1 MLIHGGM
8 TSSGR
13 FATFGV
19 VGSYWMSCSRS
30 FWKTTLP
37 GRGRD
42 VDAELEGL
50 RVGHR
55 DLELAVAAPRCRRGR
70 LLRPL
75 TRFCPPVAIVSRN
88 TSGLVSAKFDGASA
102 SMYCRVKKSTFRFVA
117 SSRPSTL
124 PTASCSQS
132 AAIEVALLDVVEQEM
147 LLPVLVP
154 EALVALAR
162 LATGPGRRPSA

>member
-13 FATFGV
+13 FATFAV

-37 GRGRD
+37 G
-42 VDAELEGL
+42 V
-50 RVGHR
+50 
-55 DLELAVAAPRCRRGR
+55 VAMLTPSSKAFGSVIEILSWPLPRSMSSSR
-70 LLRPL
+70 LWSPL
-75 TRFCPPVAIVSRN
+75 TRFWPPVAIVSRN

-117 SSRPSTL
+117 SSSPSTL
-124 PTASCSQS
+124 PTASCIQC
-132 AAIEVALLDVVEQEM
+132 AAM
-147 LLPVLVP
+147 
-154 EALVALAR
+154 R
-162 LATGPGRRPSA
+162 